1 MMMNKYRYLYLISK
15 NSIKIG
21 RIPHATG
28 LDIAQKTDEKNHGN
42 QVYFVISGMM
52 TQQRCFSVLKMKAF
66 YETSSSSQKSNP
78 HSSQ

>member
-1 MMMNKYRYLYLISK
+1 MMHKYRYLNFISK

-42 QVYFVISGMM
+42 QIYFVIIGYDDS
-52 TQQRCFSVLKMKAF
+52 TALF
-66 YETSSSSQKSNP
+66 
-78 HSSQ
+78 